1 MAVLFFY
8 DRFRFHQKI
17 SECELQWILLESVE
31 YSA

>member
-8 DRFRFHQKI
+8 DRFCFLQKI
-17 SECELQWILLESVE
+17 SDFELQWILLESVE